1 MHSDPLP
8 TPPPFVPDDSQ
19 DIDTLNVR
27 KSVLAFPDQCQQ
39 VIRDL
44 AMIHVPPH
52 CYNVS
57 NVVVSGMGGSAL
69 GGRIIGS
76 LERQILKIP
85 VVVSTE
91 YHLPNFVNEKSLVI
105 ICSYS
110 GNTEETLSSLA
121 EARARGA
128 QIFIIASGGKL
139 AEIAY
144 QFDIPNYI
152 FKPTNNPSHQPRMG
166 LGYATLSLIVLL
178 SRCQLLYSPSDM
190 GLLPQFLRGRQSN
203 FTKLVHLARDL
214 SGKAIAIIC
223 AEHLKGAAHAFR
235 NQLHENAKTF
245 AVMFDLPELDHHLLE
260 GLTYPPALGD
270 HLSVLFINSSHY
282 HPEVSRR
289 FTLTEEI
296 VKKQHLPTQHLEV
309 AGNSQLYEALDL
321 IQSGAYLAYAL
332 SQINGVDPGPIPW
345 VDWFKDNLHD
355 QK

>member
-8 TPPPFVPDDSQ
+8 PSPPPISDSS
-19 DIDTLNVR
+19 DLDTTGVR
-27 KSVLAFPDQCQQ
+27 KSILALPDQCQQ
-39 VIRDL
+39 VFKDMATTTI
-44 AMIHVPPH
+44 PPH
-52 CYNVS
+52 CYNV
-57 NVVVSGMGGSAL
+57 NNIVVSGMGGSVL
-69 GGRIIGS
+69 GGRIIAS
-76 LERQILKIP
+76 LERQIIKIP
-85 VVVSTE
+85 VIISTE
-91 YHLPNFVNEKSLVI
+91 YHLHNFVNERTLVI

-139 AEIAY
+139 AEIAR

-282 HPEVSRR
+282 HPDVSLR
-289 FTLTEEI
+289 FTLTEEK
-296 VKKQHLPTQHLEV
+296 VKK
-309 AGNSQLYEALDL
+309 
-321 IQSGAYLAYAL
+321 
-332 SQINGVDPGPIPW
+332 
-345 VDWFKDNLHD
+345 KNL
-355 QK
+355 QN